1 VDPRAKRLIVVS
13 AIIAVATLLSACAK
27 GDDGLSGST
36 AATVGPTQITDDQV
50 AKEAKLF
57 GFIGALNQTGC
68 GQPTEGESAEAA
80 CNRFALSNLIQGA
93 FVRAYATQNDITVTD
108 EDLAA
113 LIATLDQQVGKDQV
127 DQQLQSSGLTREDL
141 NELGREVLLFQNVQK
156 KLAESGSSDA
166 QLKKLYQQQLLD
178 FTNVDV
184 EHILVKTEAD
194 AQDVYD
200 QVTAPGFTD
209 ADFAA
214 LAKDVSTDPSAKQ
227 NGGTLPTSP
236 ASGYVPEFG
245 QAAAGLAVGEVSQPV
260 KTQYGWHVIKL
271 LDEQVTPFAE
281 AKSQL
286 VESGAGQLFNDW
298 LTKQAEEQRVEVN
311 PKYGR
316 YDIPT
321 LSVVAITSTDA
332 SATGAATPTSG
343 AVTSPTP

>member
-13 AIIAVATLLSACAK
+13 AIVAVAAILSACSN
-27 GDDGLSGST
+27 GDGGVSGST
-36 AATVGPTQITDDQV
+36 AATAGTTKITDEQV

-68 GQPTEGESAEAA
+68 GQPTAGESAEAA

-93 FVRAYATQNDITVTD
+93 FVREYAAENDVTATD
-108 EDLAA
+108 EELAGI
-113 LIATLDQQVGKDQV
+113 IASLDQQVGKDQV
-127 DQQLQSSGLTREDL
+127 DAQLEKSGLTREDL
-141 NELGREVLLFQNVQK
+141 NELGREVLLFQAVQK
-156 KLAESGSSDA
+156 KLGETESTDA
-166 QLKKLYQQQLLD
+166 QLKKLYQQQILA

-184 EHILVKTEAD
+184 EHILVETEAE

-209 ADFAA
+209 ADWAA

-236 ASGYVPEFG
+236 ASGYVAEFG
-245 QAAAGLAVGEVSQPV
+245 QAAADLAVGEVSQPV

-271 LDEQVTPFAE
+271 LDKQVTPFDE
-281 AKSQL
+281 AKAQL
-286 VESGAGQLFNDW
+286 VQSDAGQIFNDW
-298 LTKQAEEQRVEVN
+298 LIKQAEEQVVEVN

-321 LSVVAITSTDA
+321 LTVVAITSTDPSA
-332 SATGAATPTSG
+332 SGAATPS